1 MSSLDVKKI
10 RALTGKSQTEFAELL
25 GVTRS
30 SVTLWESNDL
40 DKRTKPKLAYELQ
53 MKKIESQYK
62 EVQEDV
68 SSEEKEDKEF
78 SDLKIDDKL
87 NIMNDKL
94 NTLNEL
100 LNI

>member
-40 DKRTKPKLAYELQ
+40 DKRTKPKLAYALQ

-62 EVQEDV
+62 ENEDKMNPV
-68 SSEEKEDKEF
+68 KKDKEF

-87 NIMNDKL
+87 NLMNDKL
-94 NTLNEL
+94 NILNKL
-100 LNI
+100 LNK